1 MMIAFGRKE
10 CKHNDCRMVQQFTAD
25 IERSIEGSGGKN
37 VNTNELSGG
46 ARINRFGQS
55 ELNGDSKS

>member
-1 MMIAFGRKE
+1 
-10 CKHNDCRMVQQFTAD
+10 MVQQFTAD

-55 ELNGDSKS
+55 SIFTVGWGFSGMKHLMNIYRE